1 MRLGRLKNLRL
12 LCSVVIWHEN
22 LKVMVFVNS
31 DGSGCK
37 WPFLK
42 MKTVT
47 HEQMLWGEV
56 LILKPLQHFS
66 TDNSTVTTELF
77 LLYNLMALFSPSGRC
92 CLLTPRL
99 QHWTRTAAA
108 GTVHSSPVPCRVTV
122 RCHLHPAAQVNTELF
137 TTIILSNPNWRWHF
151 NDPQP
156 LKKVN
161 GKQMINRL
169 LFSFPLQFG
178 VRYLFESIVLYVLWI
193 KPESQMDKSVVLC
206 CLGNK

>member
-22 LKVMVFVNS
+22 LRVMVFANS
-31 DGSGCK
+31 VGSGYK
-37 WPFLK
+37 WKWKQSLMNKCFDVK
-42 MKTVT
+42 DS
-47 HEQMLWGEV
+47 
-56 LILKPLQHFS
+56 FS
-66 TDNSTVTTELF
+66 NHSNIFWLTTELF
-77 LLYNLMALFSPSGRC
+77 VLYNLMALFSPSGRC

-108 GTVHSSPVPCRVTV
+108 GTVYSSPVPCRVTV

-156 LKKVN
+156 LK
-161 GKQMINRL
+161 
-169 LFSFPLQFG
+169 
-178 VRYLFESIVLYVLWI
+178 
-193 KPESQMDKSVVLC
+193 
-206 CLGNK
+206 